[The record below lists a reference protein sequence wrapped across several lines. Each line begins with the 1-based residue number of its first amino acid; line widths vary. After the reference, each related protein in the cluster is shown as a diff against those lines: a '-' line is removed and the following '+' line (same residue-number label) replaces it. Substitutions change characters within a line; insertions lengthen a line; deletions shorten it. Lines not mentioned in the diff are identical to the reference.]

1 MKISEIVARLLKM
14 NQEDTLAVVWY
25 EKDHMEQLLDRKLS
39 GDEWEWL
46 AEDIGYN
53 WYLTDY
59 DLESYVEALDEE
71 FGNNE

>member
-1 MKISEIVARLLKM
+1 MKISEIIERLQEM
-14 NQEDTLAVVWY
+14 NQTDTLAIVWY
-25 EKDHMEQLLDRKLS
+25 NKSHMESIIDRPLTN
-39 GDEWEWL
+39 EQWEWL

-59 DLESYVEALDEE
+59 DIQSYIEALDEE